1 MTKPEMGLRERQR
14 LRRKK
19 RILEVAGH
27 LFSEKG
33 FDETT
38 LEEIAKSAEL
48 SVPTIYGYF
57 ASKSDLLLGLLEIDT
72 EILRPRIE
80 RILANASGAKKQ
92 DALKS
97 IVSLVLVET
106 TEGYD
111 VAQKRM
117 WREISAAA
125 FRASGKQRRA
135 FLKVQNL
142 QAKALQ
148 RLLEI
153 LRDRGELRRDLDC
166 IAASQVIHA
175 VGRNGFRLYL
185 VEEGLTLTELAARL
199 RRQVSI
205 VLNGMRPA

>member
-1 MTKPEMGLRERQR
+1 MAKPEMGLRARQR

-19 RILEVAGH
+19 RILEVAGR
-27 LFSEKG
+27 LFTDKG

-38 LEEIAKSAEL
+38 LEEIARRAEL

-57 ASKSDLLLGLLEIDT
+57 GSKSELLLGLLEIDI

-80 RILANASGAKKQ
+80 KILANASRATRL
-92 DALKS
+92 DALRA

-125 FRASGKQRRA
+125 FRAPGKQRQA
-135 FLKVQNL
+135 FLKLQNT
-142 QAKALQ
+142 QAEALQ
-148 RLLEI
+148 QLLEI
-153 LRDRGELRRDLDC
+153 LRQRGELRRDLDC
-166 IAASQVIHA
+166 ASAAQAIHA
-175 VGRNGFRLYL
+175 IARNGFRLYL
-185 VEEGLTLTELAARL
+185 VDEGVTLTDLAARM
-199 RRQVSI
+199 RRQLSVI
-205 VLNGMRPA
+205 LEGMRPG